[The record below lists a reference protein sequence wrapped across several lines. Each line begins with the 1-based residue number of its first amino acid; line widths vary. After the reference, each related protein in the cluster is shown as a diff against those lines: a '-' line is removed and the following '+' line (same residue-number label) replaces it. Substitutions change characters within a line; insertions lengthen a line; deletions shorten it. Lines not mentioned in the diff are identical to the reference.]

1 MDSPGEFKPKEARSD
16 EATNEETLHEEVKQE
31 ETSPGQ
37 GEKVLLEE
45 AASEDQTERA
55 LTIEARLAAFLGEVL
70 SSELV
75 KPDEVL
81 PGEEIDLRHAEAEET
96 QSLKVKLEA
105 VEVKSEEAVPEDV
118 RSEEVKP
125 EEVKAEEVK
134 AEEVKAEEVK
144 AEEVSSDEVKTEEVG
159 SDEVK
164 AEEASLEEVQPEEV
178 KPEQVEP
185 EEAKLQ
191 EIHAD
196 EVKEEE
202 AKQEDFKAE
211 AVELEEAKLGE
222 VKAEEVKSEGV
233 KPGEAKPE
241 EVKQEEVK
249 KQKKRKKPV
258 PVNRTVRNP
267 SPRPFPLPEF
277 KPSPQ
282 EQVEALERLT
292 EAKVLELA
300 ENVLK
305 VELKAFE
312 KKIDSVQVKAQNC
325 LDKLSTSVQATAQ
338 AVKAKQ
344 ADRDIKGIIRQVV
357 IEAVSEQF
365 SRVIVPKFEERLQSF
380 FGNLTLQFEASLK
393 EQAERTAIEE
403 SKLQSINSHLVSVIE
418 TEKAME
424 KTLSKGIAKHLGRLN
439 ELEVQIADVLK
450 GQTGFVPVSTSLPEY
465 HPLNPL
471 KSTLDEL
478 LNKGRYEEAIQIGV
492 DQADTAVLF
501 EILKI
506 IDPQALA
513 SQVTLSEVCRGQL
526 LSRLL
531 EGLEEGSRMED
542 YFDWV
547 ELCCAGPFRDKKQ
560 ALKSFESLTI
570 LSTTYPR
577 LSQAKDRLL
586 NSLVA

>member
-1 MDSPGEFKPKEARSD
+1 MDSPGESKSEEARSD
-16 EATNEETLHEEVKQE
+16 EVSLDEAKNEETLHEEVKQQ
-31 ETSPGQ
+31 ETSPAEGK
-37 GEKVLLEE
+37 EDYLE
-45 AASEDQTERA
+45 AAESEDQTEEA
-55 LTIEARLAAFLGEVL
+55 LTSEASFVAAWLGEVL

-75 KPDEVL
+75 HPDEAL
-81 PGEEIDLRHAEAEET
+81 PEEEVNLGRAEAEES
-96 QSLKVKLEA
+96 QPNAVKLEA
-105 VEVKSEEAVPEDV
+105 EEVKSEEADSDEV
-118 RSEEVKP
+118 RSDEPKP
-125 EEVKAEEVK
+125 EEVKS
-134 AEEVKAEEVK
+134 
-144 AEEVSSDEVKTEEVG
+144 EEVSSEEVKTEEAKL
-159 SDEVK
+159 DD
-164 AEEASLEEVQPEEV
+164 VQPE
-178 KPEQVEP
+178 QVQP
-185 EEAKLQ
+185 KEAKLQ
-191 EIHAD
+191 EVQAD

-211 AVELEEAKLGE
+211 EVKLQEVEPEEAKLGE

-233 KPGEAKPE
+233 KPGEAKLE

-258 PVNRTVRNP
+258 PVNRPARNP
-267 SPRPFPLPEF
+267 SPKPLPLPDF

-282 EQVEALERLT
+282 EQADALERLT

-300 ENVLK
+300 ENVLR

-312 KKIDSVQVKAQNC
+312 KKIDSVQVKAQSC

-439 ELEVQIADVLK
+439 ELEVQISDTLK
-450 GQTGFVPVSTSLPEY
+450 GQTGLAPVSSSLPEY

-471 KSTLDEL
+471 KTTLDEL
-478 LNKGRYEEAIQIGV
+478 LNKGRYEEAIQVGV
-492 DQADTAVLF
+492 DQADTAILF
-501 EILKI
+501 EILRM
-506 IDPQALA
+506 IDPRALA
-513 SQVTLSEVCRGQL
+513 LQVTLSEVCRAQL